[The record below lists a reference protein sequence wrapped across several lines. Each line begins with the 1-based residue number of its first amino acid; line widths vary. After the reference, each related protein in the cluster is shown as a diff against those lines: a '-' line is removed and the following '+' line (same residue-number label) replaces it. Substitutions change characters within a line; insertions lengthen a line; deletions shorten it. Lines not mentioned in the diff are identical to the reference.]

1 MNNDNVKNELI
12 RATEEAKAEGAY
24 GMPYL
29 VVHRSKTESNSF
41 FGSDRFEV
49 RQTFRHT

>member
-1 MNNDNVKNELI
+1 MNNDSVKNELI
-12 RATEEAKAEGAY
+12 RTTEEAKEEGAY

-29 VVHRSKTESNSF
+29 VVHRDKTESNSF

-49 RQTFRHT
+49 RPTCRHT